1 MAASKKNT
9 VSSVSTVLAFADD
22 PLIIAYES
30 LRGQFLG
37 DVGGSRSGSGLAL
50 LLSRG
55 MGEWIKACG
64 HLLKFVPQRPAEH
77 THAEQPLPSGVR
89 AEIVMV
95 LSGMVL
101 QHSQRIS

>member
-1 MAASKKNT
+1 
-9 VSSVSTVLAFADD
+9 VSTVLAFADD

-55 MGEWIKACG
+55 MGEWVKACG
-64 HLLKFVPQRPAEH
+64 HLSKFVPQRPAEH

>member
-9 VSSVSTVLAFADD
+9 VSSVSTVLALADD
-22 PLIIAYES
+22 PLMIAYES
-30 LRGQFLG
+30 LRSQFLG
-37 DVGGSRSGSGLAL
+37 DVGGNRSGSGLAL
-50 LLSRG
+50 LLSCG
-55 MGEWIKACG
+55 MGEWVKACG
-64 HLLKFVPQRPAEH
+64 HLLKFVSQRPAEH
-77 THAEQPLPSGVR
+77 TPAEQPLPSGVR